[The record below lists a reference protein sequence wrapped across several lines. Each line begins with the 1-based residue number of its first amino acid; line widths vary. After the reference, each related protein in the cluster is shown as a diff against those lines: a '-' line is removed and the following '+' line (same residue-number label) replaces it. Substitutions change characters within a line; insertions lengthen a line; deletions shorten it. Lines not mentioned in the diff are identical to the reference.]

1 MKNHFKTGLPLR
13 IQGVLVCLFALA
25 LLPIPA
31 SERPDVLGQPYLLDT
46 GLTSRS
52 ISFENTRGEPGGGG
66 KASSNLGPGRKGAP
80 AREIKPGE
88 TVQLADIAGPGTI
101 RHIWITT
108 SGEPVAQR
116 ECVIRAYWDGQE
128 HPSLECPIGDI
139 FGFAHGK
146 ITSYQSAV
154 HSCGPTGGRN
164 LWLPMP
170 FASRAR
176 LTFSNEGRKS
186 ATLFYQITY
195 TVGDRHPK
203 DVGRLHVLFRRENP
217 TTEKKDFELLPQR
230 SQKGRFI
237 GSVIGIRNLHPDQWW
252 GEGEIKVY
260 MDGDKEWPTI
270 VGTGSED
277 YVGLA
282 WGIQQATFLYNGCS
296 LNERNFVSMYRWHL
310 HDPIAWRKECR
321 IAIQQIAYKS
331 GLAETSDDWS
341 CATFWYEPVPSAKLP
356 VLPDA
361 TARIADIWKEQ
372 KP

>member
-195 TVGDRHPK
+195 TIGDRHPK

-217 TTEKKDFELLPQR
+217 TTEK
-230 SQKGRFI
+230 
-237 GSVIGIRNLHPDQWW
+237 
-252 GEGEIKVY
+252 
-260 MDGDKEWPTI
+260 
-270 VGTGSED
+270 
-277 YVGLA
+277 
-282 WGIQQATFLYNGCS
+282 
-296 LNERNFVSMYRWHL
+296 
-310 HDPIAWRKECR
+310 
-321 IAIQQIAYKS
+321 
-331 GLAETSDDWS
+331 
-341 CATFWYEPVPSAKLP
+341 
-356 VLPDA
+356 
-361 TARIADIWKEQ
+361 
-372 KP
+372 